1 MRNPEMETAAP
12 SGIGN
17 GGNFESINT
26 ANLTEARRRRN
37 SMTPQDRWKAAH
49 PKETWAH
56 AALRSAL
63 KKGLIEKEPCEVCG
77 AHEVDGHHD
86 DYARPMDVRWF
97 CRRHHKQEHRRLKC
111 EAING

>member
-1 MRNPEMETAAP
+1 METAAP
-12 SGIGN
+12 TDIGN
-17 GGNFESINT
+17 GGKGKSTPKSI
-26 ANLTEARRRRN
+26 L
-37 SMTPQDRWKAAH
+37 SGSTPQARWKAAH

-63 KKGLIEKEPCEVCG
+63 KKGLIEKEPCGVCG

-86 DYARPMDVRWF
+86 DYNRPMDVRWF